1 MLERFAIVG
10 DPVSHSLSPVMQM
23 AAFSAAGLS
32 ATYDKVRLEA
42 PELDSWFTDMRQGAF
57 RGCNVTLPYKQCVLE
72 MLDELDA
79 PAQTVAAVNTVV
91 RRGETLYGYN
101 TDIDGFR
108 SCLRTMSLDLQ
119 GARVVVAG
127 SGGAAR
133 AVLYVL
139 HNEGA
144 HITALSRDRGT
155 SARLTDLDP
164 QIQVLNANDT
174 EAIGNALDGAALF
187 INATPKGMAH
197 LPNEC
202 AIPTG
207 VELGPDVRV
216 IDLIYG
222 RQTPLL
228 ARAREARCLVMDG
241 LEMLV
246 QQGAAA
252 FHLWTGIRAD
262 VDAMKTA
269 CVAALEEV

>member
-32 ATYDKVRLEA
+32 ATYDKVRLDA
-42 PELDSWFTDMRQGAF
+42 PDLNSWFADMRQGAF
-57 RGCNVTLPYKQCVLE
+57 KGCNVTLPYKQSVLA

-79 PAQTVAAVNTVV
+79 PAQTVGAVNTVV
-91 RRGETLYGYN
+91 RQSETLYGYN

-108 SCLRTMSLDLQ
+108 SCLRAMSLDLG

-139 HNEGA
+139 RNEGA
-144 HITALSRDRGT
+144 HITVLSRGRGI
-155 SARLTDLDP
+155 SVPLMDLAP
-164 QIQVLNANDT
+164 QLQVLDANDT
-174 EAIGNALDGAALF
+174 EAIRSALHWAALF
-187 INATPKGMAH
+187 INATPQGMAH
-197 LPNEC
+197 LPHEC
-202 AIPTG
+202 PIPSA
-207 VELGPDVRV
+207 VELRADVHV

-228 ARAREARCLVMDG
+228 ARARAAGSAVMDG

-252 FHLWTGIRAD
+252 FQLWTGIRAD
-262 VDAMKTA
+262 VDAMKSA
-269 CVAALEEV
+269 CVAALQEV

>member
-32 ATYDKVRLEA
+32 ATYDKVRLQA
-42 PELDSWFTDMRQGAF
+42 PDLNSWFTDMRQGAF
-57 RGCNVTLPYKQCVLE
+57 RGCNVTLPYKQSVLE

-79 PAQTVAAVNTVV
+79 PAQTVGAVNTVV
-91 RRGETLYGYN
+91 RRSETLYGFN

-108 SCLRTMSLDLQ
+108 SCLRTMSLDLG

-144 HITALSRDRGT
+144 HITVVSRGRGT
-155 SARLTDLDP
+155 SVRLIDLHP
-164 QIQVLNANDT
+164 QLQVLNANDM
-174 EAIGNALDGAALF
+174 EAIGSALDGAALF

-202 AIPTG
+202 PIPNG
-207 VELGPDVRV
+207 VELRAGVRV

-222 RQTPLL
+222 RLTPLL
-228 ARAREARCLVMDG
+228 AQALAAGCTVMDG
-241 LEMLV
+241 LQMLV

-262 VDAMKTA
+262 VDAMKSA

>member
-1 MLERFAIVG
+1 MLERFAIIG
-10 DPVSHSLSPVMQM
+10 NPVSHSLSPVMQT
-23 AAFSAAGLS
+23 AAFSAANLP
-32 ATYDKVRLEA
+32 ATYDKVRLDV
-42 PELDSWFTDMRQGAF
+42 PELDPWFADMRQGAF
-57 RGCNVTLPYKQCVLE
+57 RGCNVTLPYKQSVLE
-72 MLDELDA
+72 LLEELDV

-108 SCLRTMSLDLQ
+108 ACLQTMLFDVG

-144 HITALSRDRGT
+144 HITVLSRDPGRC
-155 SARLTDLDP
+155 AWLTHSDP
-164 QIQVLNANDT
+164 QIQVLNAIDT
-174 EAIGNALDGAALF
+174 EAIRNALDGAALF

-197 LPNEC
+197 VSTEC
-202 AIPTG
+202 PIPTG
-207 VELGPDVRV
+207 VRLGSDVRV

-228 ARAREARCLVMDG
+228 ARAREAGCTAMDG

-262 VDAMKTA
+262 VDAMRSA